1 MWQRQIR
8 RCSLRE
14 SINAVEADIHH
25 ANTLVA
31 ALPRDIREDNCFIQ
45 MKLSLSPFAPLLMSV
60 LEWMDCSCFD
70 TFLTC
75 LGLFHVLVYQ
85 VSYHSYS
92 LRYTL
97 TTCRLQT
104 QKKGERP
111 SANSTVKS
119 ILLTNNI
126 YYSNINKHHMFD
138 VQFVLFKK
146 IAVIY
151 PMLKQLEGNLE
162 GLTQAPDDNVNKEED
177 EEEEECGICM
187 EMDCRV
193 ALPNCGH
200 SMCITCFEEWYVR
213 SRSCPFCRGSLKRVT
228 SADLWV
234 LTSRSNVVDATT
246 LAKDN
251 LRSFY
256 LYVQNLPLLASH
268 QDSLLMYNYLI

>member
-31 ALPRDIREDNCFIQ
+31 ALPRDIREDNWLIQ
-45 MKLSLSPFAPLLMSV
+45 MKLSLSPFAPLLMFV

-85 VSYHSYS
+85 
-92 LRYTL
+92 
-97 TTCRLQT
+97 
-104 QKKGERP
+104 
-111 SANSTVKS
+111 
-119 ILLTNNI
+119 
-126 YYSNINKHHMFD
+126 
-138 VQFVLFKK
+138 
-146 IAVIY
+146 
-151 PMLKQLEGNLE
+151 LEGNLE
-162 GLTQAPDDNVNKEED
+162 GLTRVPDDNENKEED
-177 EEEEECGICM
+177 EKEEECGICM

-234 LTSRSNVVDATT
+234 LTSRSNVVDAAT
-246 LAKDN
+246 LAKDS

-256 LYVQNLPLLASH
+256 LYVQNLPLLAS